1 MYKRQTEN
9 GVSDVETLAK
19 SLEKI
24 EGVDGVN
31 TITRPTGNPIEQLT
45 TTYQLDQMQQQLSQ
59 ANDGI
64 NQVNTGLNSAQ
75 QAGQGQSAQMSQ
87 GLSQVQSGQEQIQQR
102 MEDMANDK
110 SVDESGMY
118 ITKDMLQDSELKQSV
133 NQYSEDDGNIV
144 LLLSLIHISEPTRRS

>member
-1 MYKRQTEN
+1 
-9 GVSDVETLAK
+9 
-19 SLEKI
+19 
-24 EGVDGVN
+24 
-31 TITRPTGNPIEQLT
+31 
-45 TTYQLDQMQQQLSQ
+45 
-59 ANDGI
+59 
-64 NQVNTGLNSAQ
+64 
-75 QAGQGQSAQMSQ
+75 MSQ

-144 LLLSLIHISEPTRRS
+144 LLNVELSDDPFSKKAMNTVEKVEQSVTNQVKVLA